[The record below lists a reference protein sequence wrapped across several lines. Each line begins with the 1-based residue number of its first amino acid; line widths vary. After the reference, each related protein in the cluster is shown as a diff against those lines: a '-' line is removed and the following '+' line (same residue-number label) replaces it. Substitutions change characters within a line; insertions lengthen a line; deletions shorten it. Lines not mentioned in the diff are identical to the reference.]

1 MAPSGRLDECCM
13 RCCRELDMSGCS
25 GLTDEAL
32 GTLADS
38 IAASRAQDACA
49 ADAGGNMQ
57 FSGLRLSDALRDAKA
72 GSYSKLHI
80 QVSCL
85 PLSS

>member
-1 MAPSGRLDECCM
+1 
-13 RCCRELDMSGCS
+13 
-25 GLTDEAL
+25 
-32 GTLADS
+32 
-38 IAASRAQDACA
+38 
-49 ADAGGNMQ
+49 MQ